1 VFDLTRENPV
11 LTLTQ
16 LSATIAL
23 PRILREVAQ
32 LQLGHLV
39 AERPR
44 SLADIASHYGFDERV
59 LALVLDILVGN
70 GILVEEDDLYHP
82 TPLSDQLDMIDQ
94 LFVGMEAWH
103 CWSQLDHSLRTGEPA
118 FKHVYGTDFFSYL
131 ASHPQKNANWKRW
144 NSLTAQEWFQE
155 VAEMLPL
162 DGSESICDV
171 GGGEGD
177 LLCRLL
183 KHYPRCR
190 GTLLERPEV
199 TPLEDTCFASVAGD
213 MFEAIPAGHDLYLLS
228 RVFCNWNDEHMLTVL
243 RNIAA
248 AMHPSS
254 RLVIIDGVIPAKGD
268 PERAIYV
275 ANSLSLFLMFGSRL
289 RELAEFEAL
298 LAKADFKLSG
308 VKQLDT
314 ELGITWHIL
323 IARPI

>member
-70 GILVEEDDLYHP
+70 DILVEEDGLYHP
-82 TPLSDQLDMIDQ
+82 TCLSDELDLIDQ
-94 LFVGMEAWH
+94 LFVGMEGWH

-118 FKHVYGTDFFSYL
+118 FKHVYGMDFFSYL

-144 NSLTAQEWFQE
+144 NSVTAQEWFQE
-155 VAEMLPL
+155 VAQILPL

-171 GGGEGD
+171 GGGEGE

-183 KHYPRCR
+183 EYYPDCR

-199 TPLEDTCFASVAGD
+199 APFQDAPFAWVAGD
-213 MFEAIPAGHDLYLLS
+213 MFKAVPAGHDLYILS

-248 AMHPSS
+248 AMQPSS
-254 RLVIIDGVIPAKGD
+254 RLVIIDGVLPEKDD

-275 ANSLSLFLMFGSRL
+275 ANSLNLFLMFGSRL
-289 RELAEFEAL
+289 RELTEFEAL
-298 LAKADFKLSG
+298 LARADFELTQ

-314 ELGITWHIL
+314 ELGIIWHII
-323 IARPI
+323 IASKL